1 MKTTISVIKADV
13 GSIGGHIK
21 PSARLKQT
29 VESFVRE
36 RGKKLLSDVYVSSTG
51 DDVAL
56 LMAHERGVDDPKV
69 HELAWDAFMAGT
81 KVAKEQGLY
90 GAGQD
95 LLKDAF
101 SGNIRGLGPASC
113 EMEFEERPNEP
124 FVFFAADKTDP
135 GAYNLPF
142 YLAFADPM
150 HCAGLLLSPKMAKG
164 FTFTIMDV
172 NHTEG
177 DRVIELNAPEELY
190 DIACLLRD
198 NERFVIESIRS
209 RANGDIGCVVSTSR
223 LHNIAGTYTGKDDP
237 VALVRTQG
245 NFPATGEILSP
256 FRIGHYVAGTMR
268 GSHHGPLMPVKLNST
283 ISFFDG
289 PAVVSGAAFCVHDGK
304 FTECVD
310 VFDHP
315 FWDWVRNNVSAK
327 AAEIRAQ
334 GFSGPAMLPYT
345 ELEYGGVVEK
355 MGQLDER
362 FIVRDEKHAT
372 TGGNGNGSRK
382 KKSAESTQVSLPRRA
397 GHPRPALFS

>member
-1 MKTTISVIKADV
+1 MKTTVSVIKADV

-36 RGKKLLSDVYVSSTG
+36 KGKKLLSDVYISSTG
-51 DDVAL
+51 DDVAI
-56 LMAHERGVDDPKV
+56 LMAHNRGVNDSKV

-81 KVAKEQGLY
+81 RVAREQGLY

-101 SGNIRGLGPASC
+101 SGNVRGLGPASC

-150 HCAGLLLSPKMAKG
+150 HCSGLLLSPKMAKG

-177 DRVIELNAPEELY
+177 DRVIELNAPDELY

-268 GSHHGPLMPVKLNST
+268 GSHNGPLMPVKLNST

-289 PAVVSGAAFCVHDGK
+289 PAVVSGAAFCVHEGK

-315 FWDWVRNNVSAK
+315 FWDWVRNNVAAK
-327 AAEIRAQ
+327 AAEIRNQ

-355 MGQLDER
+355 MGELDTR
-362 FIVRDEKHAT
+362 FIVRKDEHAAAAA
-372 TGGNGNGSRK
+372 GNGGRK
-382 KKSAESTQVSLPRRA
+382 KKAA
-397 GHPRPALFS
+397 

>member
-1 MKTTISVIKADV
+1 MKITLSVIKADV

-21 PSARLKQT
+21 PSAKLKGT
-29 VESFVRE
+29 VEEFVRE
-36 RGKKLLSDVYVSSTG
+36 RGKKLLIDCYVSSTG

-56 LMAHERGVDDPKV
+56 LMSHERGIDDPKV

-81 KVAKEQGLY
+81 QEAKSQGLY

-95 LLKDAF
+95 LLKEAF
-101 SGNIRGLGPASC
+101 SGNVRGLGPASC
-113 EMEFEERPNEP
+113 ELEFEERPGEP

-135 GAYNLPF
+135 GAYNLPL

-150 HCAGLLLSPKMAKG
+150 HCAGLLLSPKMAHG

-198 NERFVIESIRS
+198 NERFVVESIRA
-209 RANGDIGCVVSTSR
+209 RATGDVAAVVSTSR

-245 NFPATGEILSP
+245 NFPATGEVLSP
-256 FRIGHYVAGTMR
+256 YRLGHYVAGTMR
-268 GSHHGPLMPVKLNST
+268 GSHNGPLMPVKLNST

-289 PAVVSGAAFCVHDGK
+289 PPVVTGAAFCVHEGK
-304 FTECVD
+304 FTEPVD

-315 FWDWVRNNVSAK
+315 FWDWVRNNVSQK
-327 AAEIRAQ
+327 AAEIRQQ
-334 GFSGPAMLPYT
+334 GFSGPAMLPYS

-355 MGQLDER
+355 LGHLEKR
-362 FIVRDEKHAT
+362 FTVRKED
-372 TGGNGNGSRK
+372 GS
-382 KKSAESTQVSLPRRA
+382 
-397 GHPRPALFS
+397 GHRHKAA

>member
-1 MKTTISVIKADV
+1 MKTTLSVIKADV

-29 VESFVRE
+29 VEDFVRDK
-36 RGKKLLSDVYVSSTG
+36 GKNLLMDLYLSSTG

-56 LMAHERGVDDPKV
+56 LMAHDRGVDDSKI

-81 KVAKEQGLY
+81 KVAREQGLY

-101 SGNIRGLGPASC
+101 SGNVRGLGPASC

-124 FVFFAADKTDP
+124 FLFFAADKTDP
-135 GAYNLPF
+135 GAYNLPM
-142 YLAFADPM
+142 YLGFADPM
-150 HCAGLLLSPKMAKG
+150 HCSGLLLSPKMAKG

-172 NHTEG
+172 NCTERA
-177 DRVIELNAPEELY
+177 RVVEWHAPEELY
-190 DIACLLRD
+190 AIACLLRD
-198 NERFVIESIRS
+198 TERFVVESIKS
-209 RANGDIGCVVSTSR
+209 RANGDIAAVVSTSR

-245 NFPATGEILSP
+245 NFPATGEVLSP
-256 FRIGHYVAGTMR
+256 YRIGHYVAGTMR

-289 PAVVSGAAFCVHDGK
+289 PAIVSGAAVCVHEGK
-304 FTECVD
+304 FTEPVD

-315 FWDWVRNNVSAK
+315 FWDWVRNNVSVK

-334 GFSGPAMLPYT
+334 GFSGPAMLPYS

-355 MGQLDER
+355 MGQLDTR
-362 FIVRDEKHAT
+362 FIVRKEDHAAP
-372 TGGNGNGSRK
+372 GNGRK
-382 KKSAESTQVSLPRRA
+382 PQAA
-397 GHPRPALFS
+397 